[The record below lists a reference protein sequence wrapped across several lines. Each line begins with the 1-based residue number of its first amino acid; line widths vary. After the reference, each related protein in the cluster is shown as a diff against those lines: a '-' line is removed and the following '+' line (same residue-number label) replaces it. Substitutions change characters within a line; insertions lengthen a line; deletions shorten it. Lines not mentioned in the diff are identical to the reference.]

1 MGIPEGQ
8 SVIFYFLVTY
18 NANICQILLKT
29 KAQAK
34 GKNALRDI
42 CFLSYNIRYPIVINN
57 QGWWLNG
64 WCYCYLF
71 FFMKHYPDT
80 FIMNYKV
87 IDQRSKL

>member
-64 WCYCYLF
+64 WCYCYF
-71 FFMKHYPDT
+71 FFFHEALSRHIYNELQGDRPT
-80 FIMNYKV
+80 F
-87 IDQRSKL
+87 